1 MMNRFLVAFSAL
13 VLMLAGLA
21 PPLPAQEAR
30 RFFPKSDLMKLGVY
44 YYPEHWPE
52 VQWDRDFRKMAEL
65 DFEFTHF
72 GEFAWA
78 FLEPSEGKF
87 EFAWLDRA
95 IDLAAKHGLKV
106 ILCTPT
112 PCPPAWMGEKYPEI
126 YLVRADG
133 RRLEHGT
140 RANGSLAND
149 VYISFTKRIVT
160 ELARR
165 YGGDPR
171 VWGWQLDNEPSAPS
185 DYSPSART
193 KFQAWLKRKYGTVEA
208 MNAAWGGSFWST
220 KYDRFEQVLI
230 PNEGLFGED
239 ALSPHALLDF
249 RRFTAD
255 TQAAFLHLQRDIL
268 REHIRPEQW
277 ITTNYINVIDSADP
291 RRTGR
296 LDFASFTMYPVR
308 GEKNLGELGF
318 RLGSPYRL
326 AFATDFYRSIK
337 GITGVMELQPGQVN
351 WAPVNPQP
359 QPGAVRMWL
368 WHAFAGGCSFA
379 CTYRFRQPRFGS
391 ELYHAGIVG
400 PDGVTPSRGGLEYS
414 SVAAEMKK
422 LRTLYDPKAVL
433 PARLASRRTAILWS
447 HDVMWDLEI
456 HKQTLL
462 WDTWDHRFKLMAA
475 AKALGAPLDYI
486 GEEEAFDRYPF
497 LIAPAYQLV
506 DAALVEKW
514 RRYAEGGGHL
524 ILTCRTGQKDKNGQ
538 LPEAPWAGMIAPLI
552 GAEVEMFDG
561 LLPDSRGRVRMEG
574 AGYEW
579 NRWADVLKPRQG
591 TDTLAVY
598 ADQFYAG
605 KSAVVM
611 RAVGRGTVTYIG
623 VDTVDGRLE
632 KDVLRKVYGRAGAQI
647 EDYPPGV
654 YVEWRDGFFVA
665 VNYSSAAFAV
675 PLRPGSAVIL
685 GSNPLPPA
693 GVLVW
698 REP

>member
-1 MMNRFLVAFSAL
+1 MKRFAAAL
-13 VLMLAGLA
+13 ACSLIALGLA
-21 PPLPAQEAR
+21 SFSRAQDAQ
-30 RFFPKSDLMKLGVY
+30 RFFPKSELMMIGVY

-52 VQWDRDFRKMAEL
+52 AQWDSDFRKMAEL
-65 DFEFTHF
+65 GFEFTHF
-72 GEFAWA
+72 AEFAWA
-78 FLEPSEGKF
+78 FLEPSDGKF

-95 IDLAAKHGLKV
+95 IDLAARHGLKV

-126 YLVRADG
+126 YLVGGDG

-149 VYISFTKRIVT
+149 VFVRYTKRIVE
-160 ELARR
+160 ELGRR
-165 YGGDPR
+165 YGKDPR
-171 VWGWQLDNEPSAPS
+171 VWGWQLDNEPGAPP
-185 DYSPSART
+185 DYSPSARA
-193 KFQAWLKRKYGTVEA
+193 KFQAWLKKKYGTIGA
-208 MNAAWGGSFWST
+208 MNTAWGGNFWSA
-220 KYDRFEQVLI
+220 KYDSFEQILI

-255 TQAAFLHLQRDIL
+255 TQADFLDLQRDIL
-268 REHIRPEQW
+268 RQHIRPEQW
-277 ITTNYINVIDSADP
+277 VTTNYINVIDTADP
-291 RRTGR
+291 RRAGR

-308 GEKNLGELGF
+308 GEKNLGALGF

-326 AFATDFYRSIK
+326 AFAADFYRSIK
-337 GITGVMELQPGQVN
+337 GVTGVMELQPGQVN
-351 WAPVNPQP
+351 WAPINPQP

-379 CTYRFRQPRFGS
+379 CTYRFRQPRYGS

-414 SVAAEMKK
+414 QVAAEMKK
-422 LRTLYDPKAVL
+422 LRALYDPKAVL
-433 PARLASRRTAILWS
+433 PARLAGRKTAILWS

-456 HKQTLL
+456 HKQTRL

-475 AKALGAPLDYI
+475 AKALGAPMDYI
-486 GEEEAFDRYPF
+486 GEEDDFDRYPF

-552 GAEVEMFDG
+552 GAEVEMFDC
-561 LLPDSRGRVRMEG
+561 LLADGRGRVRMDG

-579 NRWADVLKPRQG
+579 NRWGDVLKPHEG
-591 TDTLAVY
+591 TETLAVY

-605 KSAVVM
+605 KPAAVT
-611 RAVGRGTVTYIG
+611 RRLGRGTVTYIG
-623 VDTVDGRLE
+623 VDTLDGRLE
-632 KDVLRKVYGRAGAQI
+632 KDVLRKVYRRAGADV
-647 EDYPPGV
+647 EDFPAGV

-665 VNYSSAAFAV
+665 VNYSSTAFVV
-675 PLRPGSAVIL
+675 PVRPGSTIIL
-685 GSNPLPPA
+685 GSNPLLPA
-693 GVLVW
+693 AVLVW